1 MLSKHSHILLESQGY
16 LLHFE
21 DECTLKMRD
30 VNDMSR
36 SRKKKPVFHFEIPRK
51 YAIKINIL
59 VYAVRKKTQTR
70 N

>member
-1 MLSKHSHILLESQGY
+1 MTCQEV
-16 LLHFE
+16 E
-21 DECTLKMRD
+21 
-30 VNDMSR
+30 
-36 SRKKKPVFHFEIPRK
+36 KKPVFHFEIPRK